1 MNSELQG
8 REYDL
13 PLNLIQHLNV
23 QLGASSDNTEGVNRA
38 KNLIQ
43 SGKVNYGQLKR
54 ILHDLKSVDKS
65 KDPKTYNLYG
75 GEPMESFGW
84 SVLGQDRDQITNRKE
99 GRKKADEMGGI
110 TGERKNSFLKKHS
123 KKPDFLPQ
131 LNMVKNNSFKTPI
144 SSLGLFE
151 QIERIKNLM

>member
-13 PLNLIQHLNV
+13 PENVIKHLNV
-23 QLGASSDNTEGVNRA
+23 QLSASSDDTEGVNRA

-43 SGKVNYGQLKR
+43 TGKVNYGQLKR
-54 ILHDLKSVDKS
+54 ILHDIKSVDRVS
-65 KDPKTYNLYG
+65 NPQTYNLYG
-75 GEPMESFGW
+75 GEPMETFGW

-99 GRKKADEMGGI
+99 GRKRADEMGGI
-110 TGERKNSFLKKHS
+110 TGERKNSYLKKHS

-131 LNMVKNNSFKTPI
+131 LNMVKNNSFKSPI
-144 SSLGLFE
+144 TSLGLFE
-151 QIERIKNLM
+151 QIERIKKLM